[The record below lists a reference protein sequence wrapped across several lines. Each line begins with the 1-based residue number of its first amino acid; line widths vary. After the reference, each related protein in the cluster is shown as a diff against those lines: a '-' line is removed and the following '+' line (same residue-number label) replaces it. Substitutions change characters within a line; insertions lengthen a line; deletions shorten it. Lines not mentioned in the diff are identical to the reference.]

1 MQIQHG
7 DFIWNNGLWSC
18 YLLHQI
24 VVPFSLNLKM
34 RQCAKFHRFD
44 QVVIDIGVNA
54 RLTKSIEGRSCAST
68 PNEPRLDVL
77 FRRVM
82 ETARLPHIIAMAADE
97 VRPAIAVRLRV
108 NNQRTVSPT
117 FAWRAFLPVRAPTL
131 PSKTTCEGT
140 SLRMSSIVWGKK
152 ALASVELSK

>member
-18 YLLHQI
+18 DLLHQI

-54 RLTKSIEGRSCAST
+54 RLTKSIEGRSYASA

-108 NNQRTVSPT
+108 NNQHG
-117 FAWRAFLPVRAPTL
+117 FADLRLEGILAREGATL

-140 SLRMSSIVWGKK
+140 SLRMSSIV
-152 ALASVELSK
+152 